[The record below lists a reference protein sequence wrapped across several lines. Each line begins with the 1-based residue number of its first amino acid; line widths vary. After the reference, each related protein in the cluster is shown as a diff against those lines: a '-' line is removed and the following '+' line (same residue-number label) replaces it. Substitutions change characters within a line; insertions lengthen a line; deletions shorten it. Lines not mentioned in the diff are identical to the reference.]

1 VVLCC
6 SHWVYQQQVVLC
18 CDHWVYQQQG
28 WWCCAVTTG
37 FTSSKVG
44 GAVL

>member
-1 VVLCC
+1 
-6 SHWVYQQQVVLC
+6 VVLC

-44 GAVL
+44 GVVL